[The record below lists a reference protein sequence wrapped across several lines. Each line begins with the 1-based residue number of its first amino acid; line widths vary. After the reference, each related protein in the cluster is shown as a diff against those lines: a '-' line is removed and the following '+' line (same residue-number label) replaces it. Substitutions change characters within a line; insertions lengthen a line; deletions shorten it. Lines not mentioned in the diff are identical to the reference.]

1 MSSPTQSI
9 REPTLLSTC
18 KYPPPLHMLGEN
30 QGATAV
36 SYIRTLVIYIY
47 GLVLTSM
54 TDAIFSLRKIRPELL
69 GESNQPSLCRTSTSG
84 ERIEILVPAEKTSSV
99 NRTLSQ

>member
-1 MSSPTQSI
+1 M
-9 REPTLLSTC
+9 
-18 KYPPPLHMLGEN
+18 
-30 QGATAV
+30 
-36 SYIRTLVIYIY
+36 SYIRTLAVYVH

-54 TDAIFSLRKIRPELL
+54 TDTIFSLRQLRPELL

-99 NRTLSQ
+99 NRHTLSQ